1 MVKMELIKVLAWG
14 VFYRRYIS
22 PLIYWIIRK
31 TIHSDELPDV
41 WGSIK
46 DFSMDAF
53 SDFINNFPYK
63 ADPLGGFI
71 DYTIQEPDYFFLD
84 LKFGRDCSDFASMW
98 FWWAKERKYPVW
110 KILLYDKGRLKSGH
124 ATCVFLKDG
133 KYYLADYSI
142 RGKYDTLEEAM
153 EQFRV
158 RELVAYGKYERLKWR
173 VYQEW
178 NSKS

>member
-1 MVKMELIKVLAWG
+1 
-14 VFYRRYIS
+14 
-22 PLIYWIIRK
+22 
-31 TIHSDELPDV
+31 
-41 WGSIK
+41 
-46 DFSMDAF
+46 
-53 SDFINNFPYK
+53 
-63 ADPLGGFI
+63 
-71 DYTIQEPDYFFLD
+71 
-84 LKFGRDCSDFASMW
+84 MW